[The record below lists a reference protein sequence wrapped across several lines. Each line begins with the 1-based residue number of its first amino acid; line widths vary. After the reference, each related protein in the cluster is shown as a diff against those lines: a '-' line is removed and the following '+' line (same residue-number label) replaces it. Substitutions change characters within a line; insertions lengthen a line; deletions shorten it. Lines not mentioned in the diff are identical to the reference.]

1 MKRNKLLMLAI
12 ALLATLPVFSQ
23 KTKKIYVP
31 KAGTM
36 VEMLTEEEANQITHL
51 RLQGKLNAID
61 FRHLRDEFKQ
71 LRSLDISQ
79 ASISL
84 YAGKGGTQ
92 EGFHIYPA
100 NTLPA
105 YAFCKE
111 RDEFAYIGKETLRR
125 IILPAGLREIG
136 KAAFKGCSQLGI
148 CQIRDTHAP
157 RLASEALADS
167 LTAIFV
173 PEGSSNTY
181 RSREEW
187 NNFALMEGEPT
198 GAKVQISRMGSLASE
213 LVQKGKQPKDIN
225 FLTVEGKLDEADF
238 SLIRDYMPNLVYI
251 HMENCNAKVIPAY
264 TFTQKKFLLKVVLPK
279 ELKSIGQRAFSG
291 CTRLCGTLVLPPTLT
306 AIEFGAFIGCDN
318 LHQVVATGNQITTLG
333 DKLFGEEES
342 KLVYR

>member
-1 MKRNKLLMLAI
+1 MLAI

-51 RLQGKLNAID
+51 RLQGKLNAVD

>member
-1 MKRNKLLMLAI
+1 MLAI

>member
-51 RLQGKLNAID
+51 RLQGKLNAVD

>member
-1 MKRNKLLMLAI
+1 MKRYKLLTLAI
-12 ALLATLPVFSQ
+12 ALCLALPVLAQ

-36 VEMLTEEEANQITHL
+36 VEMLTEEEANEITHL
-51 RLQGKLNAID
+51 RLQGRLNAVD
-61 FRHLRDEFKQ
+61 FRHLRDEFKN

-92 EGFHIYPA
+92 EGFHLYPA
-100 NTLPA
+100 NTIPAFAFCRQRDDYA
-105 YAFCKE
+105 YA
-111 RDEFAYIGKETLRR
+111 GKETLQR
-125 IILPAGLREIG
+125 IILPSGLKEIG
-136 KAAFKGCSQLGI
+136 EAAFKGCNELGI

-225 FLTVEGKLDEADF
+225 FLKIEGKLDEADF

-279 ELKSIGQRAFSG
+279 ELKSIGQRAFS
-291 CTRLCGTLVLPPTLT
+291 
-306 AIEFGAFIGCDN
+306 
-318 LHQVVATGNQITTLG
+318 
-333 DKLFGEEES
+333 
-342 KLVYR
+342 